1 MSDVVTSES
10 SDVNGSSSSSIDA
23 TTAETGIGS
32 LAAQVSAANP
42 VIMRVAMM
50 LTLAIINLGGN
61 GFTLITIQQTPRLW
75 TKTNFILASM
85 LVSDCIT
92 GVFMFWYTPFLL
104 VVYVF
109 SNPCNYTVAITVS
122 QRLLMMP
129 GFVSA
134 CHLILIPVERY
145 IAIVYPLH
153 YEIMFTD
160 RTLKWSIFACWVSGI
175 LWAMMWLLGLI
186 NADLSKCDPQ
196 SPTLDVVVVYT
207 VVCITMFICY
217 GKILVIS
224 WRHRQRIEPLIANP
238 APGTSDN
245 ATATTTTKH
254 STTNNLE
261 ETSPGNT
268 EPPASP
274 AVASGAASAS
284 LAEQQR
290 QKIKSRRREFK
301 AVYLTG
307 AIVGAF
313 VLLWFPN
320 VLSRVLAQLAY
331 KPVVID
337 YLYLAG
343 GALGTCNFALSWAI
357 HAAVSKKY
365 RRAYRQMLNRIGCYC
380 CKNVT
385 LHTDNS
391 LTV

>member
-1 MSDVVTSES
+1 MASD
-10 SDVNGSSSSSIDA
+10 
-23 TTAETGIGS
+23 
-32 LAAQVSAANP
+32 
-42 VIMRVAMM
+42 
-50 LTLAIINLGGN
+50 
-61 GFTLITIQQTPRLW
+61 FTI
-75 TKTNFILASM
+75 
-85 LVSDCIT
+85 

-109 SNPCNYTVAITVS
+109 NNPCNYTVAIAVFTRVLMIPGYVS
-122 QRLLMMP
+122 I
-129 GFVSA
+129 

-160 RTLKWSIFACWVSGI
+160 RTLKWSIFACWVFGI
-175 LWAMMWLLGLI
+175 LWPMMWLLGLI

-196 SPTLDVVVVYT
+196 HPVMDGISVYI

-217 GKILVIS
+217 GKILAIS

-238 APGTSDN
+238 APGTSDH
-245 ATATTTTKH
+245 ATATTTIKH
-254 STTNNLE
+254 SNTDNLE

-274 AVASGAASAS
+274 AMTSGAASEE
-284 LAEQQR
+284 LAKQQR

-307 AIVGAF
+307 AIVGTF
-313 VLLWFPN
+313 LFLWIPN
-320 VLSRVLAQLAY
+320 FLARILGQLAY
-331 KPVVID
+331 NTVVVD

-343 GALGTCNFALSWAI
+343 GALGTSNYAFSWVI
-357 HAAVSKKY
+357 YAAVSKSY
-365 RRAYRQMLNRIGCYC
+365 RRAYRQMLNRIGCCC

-385 LHTDNS
+385 LPADN
-391 LTV
+391 